1 MPDHPRLLITGKEI
15 AEHNQKVQKDF
26 EEADAE
32 ILTLF
37 KGFDDTYSQIVH
49 SRKSFMYDEILW
61 GKRFVSI
68 IGQND
73 EGKTS
78 LALDKMNEMQN
89 AELPLHISLKESQA
103 L

>member
-1 MPDHPRLLITGKEI
+1 MDKNEIYDLLKESVNHRKEFYI
-15 AEHNQKVQKDF
+15 E
-26 EEADAE
+26 
-32 ILTLF
+32 
-37 KGFDDTYSQIVH
+37 QIVH